1 MWLLV
6 RAPAWSLR
14 RRFSSCSSVA
24 GIVVVS
30 PGVIVSVLSHGLKP
44 GFSNFIA
51 WSPTE
56 RCNVVG
62 VFPTYFPS
70 MLISAPSGF
79 DLSSIVETI
88 VSADA
93 AAGVE
98 EIALS
103 VFAASGG

>member
-1 MWLLV
+1 MV
-6 RAPAWSLR
+6 
-14 RRFSSCSSVA
+14 
-24 GIVVVS
+24 IS
-30 PGVIVSVLSHGLKP
+30 PGVIVSVLSHGLNP
-44 GFSNFIA
+44 GFSNLIA

-56 RCNVVG
+56 RCKVVG
-62 VFPTYFPS
+62 VLPTYLAS
-70 MLISAPSGF
+70 MLISAPSGLDF
-79 DLSSIVETI
+79 NSIVETI